1 MLPITEESTSQ
12 PATREKTMSTQRK
25 ALVVALALV
34 ACSAISPG
42 SFAQDKK
49 IPPDARISKA
59 LDSENLRYTVEE
71 SGEYSV
77 VIEWSNDAGRT
88 QLVRIP
94 SDTFRW
100 QGGEYRDVYSVA
112 FVTDEDKPVEGALA
126 NRLLVENN
134 DSLLGFWA
142 KQGDVVMNIARIPAG
157 ATPSTLRAAVFFVAE
172 TADDLEKEVT
182 RKDDY

>member
-1 MLPITEESTSQ
+1 
-12 PATREKTMSTQRK
+12 MS
-25 ALVVALALV
+25 VARTTLLTGLAVLI
-34 ACSAISPG
+34 ASAVTADLA
-42 SFAQDKK
+42 AQDKK
-49 IPPDARISKA
+49 IPPDTRVSKA
-59 LDSENLRYTVEE
+59 LEAENLKFEIEE

-112 FVTDEDKPVEGALA
+112 FVTDEGKAVDGALA

-142 KQGDVVMNIARIPAG
+142 RQGDVVMNIARIPA
-157 ATPSTLRAAVFFVAE
+157 AAPPSMLRAAVFFVAE
-172 TADDLEKEVT
+172 SADDLEKEIT
-182 RKDDY
+182 REDDY

>member
-1 MLPITEESTSQ
+1 MSI
-12 PATREKTMSTQRK
+12 ARKTLI
-25 ALVVALALV
+25 AAVLALAAITV
-34 ACSAISPG
+34 AH
-42 SFAQDKK
+42 AQGKK
-49 IPPDARISKA
+49 VPPDPRVSKA
-59 LDSENLRYTVEE
+59 LDAEKLRFEVEE

-100 QGGEYRDVYSVA
+100 QGAEYRDVYSVA
-112 FVTDEDKPVEGALA
+112 FETAPGKPVDAALA
-126 NRLLVENN
+126 NRMLIENN

-142 KQGDVVMNIARIPAG
+142 KQGDVVMNIARIPAD
-157 ATPSTLRAAVFFVAE
+157 APASMLRAAVFFVGE

-182 RKDDY
+182 GKDDY

>member
-1 MLPITEESTSQ
+1 MYRTTVILPAVTF
-12 PATREKTMSTQRK
+12 
-25 ALVVALALV
+25 LVLAASGPSV
-34 ACSAISPG
+34 G
-42 SFAQDKK
+42 HAQGKK
-49 IPPDARISKA
+49 VPPDARVAKA
-59 LDSENLRYTVEE
+59 LDAEKLRWEVEE

-100 QGGEYRDVYSVA
+100 QGAEYRDVYSVA
-112 FVTDEDKPVEGALA
+112 FETVGGRPVDAALA
-126 NRLLVENN
+126 NRMLVENN

-142 KQGDVVMNIARIPAG
+142 KQGDVVMNIARIRAD
-157 ATPSTLRAAVFFVAE
+157 ATPSELRAAVFFVGE

-182 RKDDY
+182 GKDDY

>member
-1 MLPITEESTSQ
+1 MTITAKPVSAVLLLPLLIAASAA
-12 PATREKTMSTQRK
+12 PA
-25 ALVVALALV
+25 A
-34 ACSAISPG
+34 
-42 SFAQDKK
+42 DKR
-49 IPPDARISKA
+49 IPPDPRVARA
-59 LDSENLRYTVEE
+59 LEAEKLDYTIEE

-77 VIEWSNDAGRT
+77 VIEWSNDAGRS

-112 FVTDEDKPVEGALA
+112 FRTAVGKPVEAKLA
-126 NRLLVENN
+126 DRLLIENN

-142 KQGDVVMNIARIPAG
+142 KQGDTVMNIARIRAN
-157 ATPSTLRAAVFFVAE
+157 ATPSELRAAIVFVAE
-172 TADDLEKEVT
+172 TADELEKEVT

>member
-1 MLPITEESTSQ
+1 MRMQ
-12 PATREKTMSTQRK
+12 HK
-25 ALVVALALV
+25 ALVATLALL
-34 ACSAISPG
+34 AGSAFPLASL
-42 SFAQDKK
+42 AEDKK
-49 IPPDARISKA
+49 IPPDARVSKA

-112 FVTDEDKPVEGALA
+112 FVTDEGKPVDGALA
-126 NRLLVENN
+126 NRMLIENN

-142 KQGDVVMNIARIPAG
+142 KQGDVVMNIARIPAN
-157 ATPSTLRAAVFFVAE
+157 ATPSILRAAVFFVAE

>member
-1 MLPITEESTSQ
+1 MSITRKTLTAAVAVAIAFATSAAVQ
-12 PATREKTMSTQRK
+12 AQEKR
-25 ALVVALALV
+25 
-34 ACSAISPG
+34 
-42 SFAQDKK
+42 
-49 IPPDARISKA
+49 IPPDPRISRA
-59 LDSENLRYTVEE
+59 LDAEKLRFEIEE

-77 VIEWSNDAGRT
+77 VIEWSNDGGRT

-100 QGGEYRDVYSVA
+100 QGAEYRDVYSVA
-112 FVTDEDKPVEGALA
+112 FVTDKGRPVDGALA
-126 NRLLVENN
+126 NRMLVENN

-142 KQGDVVMNIARIPAG
+142 KQDDVVMNIARIPAD
-157 ATPSTLRAAVFFVAE
+157 ASPSVLRAAVFFVGE